1 MLATMEIYRQF
12 EALWHAGQDA
22 SLHLECHTGQVW
34 LNLQVHL
41 QHPSQQHQKFS
52 PSPKN
57 SPSRQRRRERRKAA
71 RTAAADAEEALK
83 VEVRNVAAEVVVP
96 PPKDVHGG
104 CTEQVVPGH
113 GHHLEAHQQQ
123 PSEGRDGCECPTAA
137 VIAPPQPF
145 KITQLDGH
153 HSDTDVEDENT
164 QADKLAKLSITNVCT
179 TDIPPDPYPCRF
191 CLLVSELPNYPSPKP
206 TDPVCA
212 VCRRPIDDRFNP
224 HRCCDLL
231 MHENCW
237 GQHRCIGWE

>member
-1 MLATMEIYRQF
+1 MEIYRQF

-22 SLHLECHTGQVW
+22 SLHLECHAGQVR

-41 QHPSQQHQKFS
+41 QQHQKFF

-71 RTAAADAEEALK
+71 RTAAANAVEASK
-83 VEVRNVAAEVVVP
+83 VELENVAAEVAVPP
-96 PPKDVHGG
+96 PPKDVLGG
-104 CTEQVVPGH
+104 CAEQVVPGR
-113 GHHLEAHQQQ
+113 GHHLESQQHQ
-123 PSEGRDGCECPTAA
+123 PHAGRDGCECPTAA
-137 VIAPPQPF
+137 AMAPPQPF
-145 KITQLDGH
+145 TIAQLDGH
-153 HSDTDVEDENT
+153 YSDAEVEPDNKSIK
-164 QADKLAKLSITNVCT
+164 ADRLSKLSITNVCT

-212 VCRRPIDDRFNP
+212 ICHRPIDDRFNP
-224 HRCCDLL
+224 HKCCDLL

-237 GQHRCIGWE
+237 GPHRCISWE